1 MAVSFTQGTDYIIPS
16 RGGQTY
22 LGVGGDDVYIL
33 TPSTIESGATIV
45 ISDTEGNDV
54 IQLVDGL
61 VISTSQVVSNA
72 IELTLSNDAKIQI
85 LGADRFVYDVE
96 GNATIGTTGVL
107 ENFDT
112 FVTNTLGQT
121 DPDPVE
127 DLQAEAL
134 SRSVTIAG
142 IDPDSLIGV
151 TDPMVA
157 ALYEGN
163 SWLDLQSV
171 SDPITYSFNET
182 LPPEYT
188 GSDAQGW
195 QPVADPVRDVIHEV
209 MAAADGV
216 ILPEIVPVSDNGL
229 IRFNA
234 AGMDEGIAGYA
245 YMPGTGEG
253 GDVFLGLDVGTDTPN
268 GNIDPYGFG
277 RSVIVHEL
285 GHALGLEHPFEGVST
300 LPAVDDHTANTI
312 MSYTD
317 YRSIEPVFTGTKT
330 GSGSEVSVTF
340 DIVAPDRFMP
350 YDIAV
355 LQTIYGPDTDYKAF
369 DDTYAFDTTPFY
381 TTIWDAGGFDTL
393 DFSATTHYNTID
405 LTPGSHS
412 HINYRNLDTQIAEQ
426 QAVYQ
431 DQLGTGYF
439 DDWVADTL
447 TSIQDDLYTGENA
460 LSIAYGTIIE
470 AVTGGPAGN
479 RFVDNIADN
488 YLAGGT
494 GDDLFYLGS
503 GGFDRIDGN
512 GGYDLVMLEA
522 YDSGQVEMGSYENA
536 FFLVAD
542 GFALEMEDIAGVQ
555 FADQLYLI

>member
-33 TPSTIESGATIV
+33 TPSTIESNGTIV

-61 VISTSQVVSNA
+61 VISSSQVVSNA
-72 IELTLSNDAKIQI
+72 IELTLSNNAKIQI
-85 LGADRFVYDVE
+85 LGADRFLYDVG
-96 GNATIGTTGVL
+96 GNATTGTTGVV
-107 ENFDT
+107 EDFDT
-112 FVTNTLGQT
+112 FVSNTLGQT
-121 DPDPVE
+121 DDTLQE
-127 DLQAEAL
+127 DAF

-142 IDPDSLIGV
+142 IDQDSLVGT

-157 ALYEGN
+157 ALYEDD
-163 SWLDLQSV
+163 SWLDLQGV

-188 GSDAQGW
+188 GSDTSGW
-195 QPVADPVRDVIHEV
+195 EPVATSVRDVVDDV

-216 ILPEIVPVSDNGL
+216 ILPDIEWVSDNGL

-234 AGMDEGIAGYA
+234 ATMDEGVAGYA
-245 YMPGTGEG
+245 YYPATGKG
-253 GDVFLGLDVGTDTPN
+253 GDVFLDHEVGTDTPN
-268 GNIDPYGFG
+268 GNTDPYGYG
-277 RSVIVHEL
+277 RSTIVHEL
-285 GHALGLEHPFEGVST
+285 GHALGLVHPFEGVST
-300 LPAVDDHTANTI
+300 LPDADDNTANTV

-317 YRSIEPVFTGTKT
+317 YRLVEPVFTGTQT
-330 GSGSEVSVTF
+330 GSGSQVSVTYDF
-340 DIVAPDRFMP
+340 VSPDHFMP

-355 LQTIYGPDTDYKAF
+355 LQAVYGPDTAYQTS
-369 DDTYAFDTTPFY
+369 DDTYAFGTTPFY
-381 TTIWDAGGFDTL
+381 TTIWDAGGFDIL
-393 DFSATTHYNTID
+393 DFSGTTHFNVID

-412 HINYRNLDTQIAEQ
+412 HINYRDLDTQIAEQ

-431 DQLGTGYF
+431 DQLNTSYY

-447 TSIQDDLYTGENA
+447 TGQQDDLYTGENA

-494 GDDLFYLGS
+494 GDDLFYLGA
-503 GGFDRIDGN
+503 GGFNRVNGG
-512 GGYDLVMLEA
+512 GGYDLVILEE
-522 YDSGQVEMGSYENA
+522 YTSDQVEMGTYEDA
-536 FFLVAD
+536 FLLVAD
-542 GFALEMEDIAGVQ
+542 GFAVEMVDISGVQ
-555 FADQLYLI
+555 FADQLYVV

>member
-33 TPSTIESGATIV
+33 SSSTIETGATIV
-45 ISDTEGNDV
+45 ISDTEGNDL

-61 VISTSQVVSNA
+61 EISSSRVISNA
-72 IELTLSNDAKIQI
+72 VELTLSNEAKIQI
-85 LGADRFVYDVE
+85 LGANRFLYDVG
-96 GNATIGTTGVL
+96 GNATTGTTGVV
-107 ENFDT
+107 EDFDT
-112 FVTNTLGQT
+112 FVSNTLGQS
-121 DPDPVE
+121 DPDT
-127 DLQAEAL
+127 LQDDAY
-134 SRSVTIAG
+134 SQSVAIAG
-142 IDPDSLIGV
+142 IDQDSLIGM
-151 TDPMVA
+151 TDPIVA
-157 ALYEGN
+157 ALYEGD
-163 SWLDLQSV
+163 SWLDLQGV
-171 SDPITYSFNET
+171 SDPITYSFNEI

-188 GSDAQGW
+188 GSDTQGW
-195 QPVADPVRDVIHEV
+195 QPVANNVRDVIHEV

-216 ILPEIVPVSDNGL
+216 ILPDIEWVSGDGL

-234 AGMDEGIAGYA
+234 ASMDEGVAGYA
-245 YMPGTGEG
+245 YYPGTGKG
-253 GDVFLGLDVGTDTPN
+253 GDVFLGLQVGTDTQN

-277 RSVIVHEL
+277 RSTIVHEL
-285 GHALGLEHPFEGVST
+285 GHALGLVHPFEGIST
-300 LPAVDDHTANTI
+300 LPDADDNTANTV

-317 YRSIEPVFTGTKT
+317 YRLLEPVFTGTQT
-330 GSGSEVSVTF
+330 GSGSQVSVETDF
-340 DIVAPDRFMP
+340 VTPDHFMP

-355 LQTIYGPDTDYKAF
+355 LQAVYGPDTNYQASGN
-369 DDTYAFDTTPFY
+369 TYVFDTTPFY
-381 TTIWDAGGFDTL
+381 TTIWDAGGFEIL

-412 HINYRNLDTQIAEQ
+412 HINYRDLDTQIAEQ

-431 DQLGTGYF
+431 DQFNTSYF

-447 TSIQDDLYTGENA
+447 TGIQDDLYTGENA
-460 LSIAYGTIIE
+460 LAIAYGTIIE

-488 YLAGGT
+488 YLIGGA

-503 GGFDRIDGN
+503 GGFDRINGK

-522 YDSGQVEMGSYENA
+522 YDSDQVEMGENEDA

-542 GFALEMEDIAGVQ
+542 GFAVEMVDIAGVQ
-555 FADQLYLI
+555 FADQLYVI